1 MRNTLLILTLFVLS
15 AGCAWAQGETRFFA
29 KTEPEGEEVAV
40 GEAIEVSFTLENG
53 SGTGKLGPIDW
64 ESAGFVLMGSSQS
77 SSISISGG
85 ETRASASYNF
95 TVMPSEAGEKT
106 IPAVSI
112 KVGGKEWWSEPIK
125 LHVLPGDENAVPR
138 NYKRSP
144 AVPSQPDPEPKK
156 KIKTIRM

>member
-15 AGCAWAQGETRFFA
+15 AGCVLAQGETRFFA
-29 KTEPEGEEVAV
+29 KATPVEGEATV

-53 SGTGKLGPIDW
+53 KNTGKLSAIDW
-64 ESAGFVLMGSSQS
+64 ESAGFMLMGSSQS

-85 ETRASASYNF
+85 ETKASASYNF
-95 TVMPSEAGEKT
+95 TVTPLEAGEKT

-112 KVGGKEWWSEPIK
+112 KVGDKEWWSEPIK
-125 LHVLPGDENAVPR
+125 LEVLPGDGNAIPQNR
-138 NYKRSP
+138 KRSP
-144 AVPSQPDPEPKK
+144 AAPQTDPEPKQ